1 MPLAMY
7 TEMLIFLKQLD
18 GKDCKKEEREEEKLK
33 KTMNHEGDTIDCFY
47 VQFYRS
53 VFQWNIFKPINL
65 SRDN

>member
-33 KTMNHEGDTIDCFY
+33 KTMNHEGDNIDCSKD
-47 VQFYRS
+47 QFS
-53 VFQWNIFKPINL
+53 NEIFSNQSTSHAITNMMA
-65 SRDN
+65 

>member
-53 VFQWNIFKPINL
+53 VFQ
-65 SRDN
+65 